1 MQITGFLYYVS
12 SDTNY
17 SPVRNFEDGRV
28 HRLFLSAS
36 AERALA
42 IDPYLV
48 NLTES
53 TVNGWIGDG
62 YKVKLD
68 LGGYLGIYQPHYSAN
83 NNQRDAWAYY
93 EFVPDGEYIDTNMI
107 YRPVRNDSYII
118 ILCGGGILLA
128 LYTVFKVVRHD

>member
-1 MQITGFLYYVS
+1 MQITGFLQYVS
-12 SDTNY
+12 SDSSYT
-17 SPVRNFEDGRV
+17 PVRSLADGRS
-28 HRLFLSAS
+28 HRLYLSAN
-36 AERALA
+36 AERAVG

-53 TVNGWIGDG
+53 TINGWVGDG

-68 LGGYLGIYQPHYSAN
+68 LGGYLAVYQPHYTAN
-83 NNQRDAWAYY
+83 NQQRDSWAYY
-93 EFVPDGEYIDTNMI
+93 QFIHDDDYIDTNMI
-107 YRPVRNDSYII
+107 YRPDRNDAYIT